1 MFHLPAT
8 STLFPYTTLFRSY
21 DGEYYHPNH
30 PSIQYNQTDWKW
42 LAGFTAK
49 AGANFNITERMNVFV
64 NAGYLSRTPQFSNVI
79 DNTTNEYFEEILN
92 ENIMAFEAGYGYR
105 SKKFSANVN
114 GYFTYWENKPFPD
127 RKSTRLN
134 SSHVRISYAV

>member
-1 MFHLPAT
+1 MNLSTVVNGYKGIDYHQKREIHLEDT
-8 STLFPYTTLFRSY
+8 VLYIGGQDVVKY

-64 NAGYLSRTPQFSNVI
+64 NAGYLSRTPQIGRASCRERV
-79 DNTTNEYFEEILN
+79 
-92 ENIMAFEAGYGYR
+92 
-105 SKKFSANVN
+105 
-114 GYFTYWENKPFPD
+114 
-127 RKSTRLN
+127 
-134 SSHVRISYAV
+134 